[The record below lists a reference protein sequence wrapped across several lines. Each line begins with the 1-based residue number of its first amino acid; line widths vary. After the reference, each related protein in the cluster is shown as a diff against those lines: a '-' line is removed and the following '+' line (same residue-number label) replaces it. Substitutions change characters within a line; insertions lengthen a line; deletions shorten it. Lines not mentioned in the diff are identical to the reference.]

1 MKQHGRRWATI
12 PLLLAICLSAGQA
25 LGQAGDEA
33 VDVSDEEAV
42 SPLEAALV
50 EQSSDRDEALEAF
63 YAQRDWR
70 PAWEDEATVTA
81 FAEAL
86 HSLKG
91 DGLRPS
97 DYRPDTLST
106 AYRDAHGDGE
116 GDPQQLADFE
126 LRASHVLITALHHL
140 QKGKVD
146 PQGLD
151 TGWRVPVKPPSLDMA
166 SLSRNV
172 DARRFEEAFAEVRP
186 SYPPYQRLRA
196 GLARYQGIEQQGGW
210 PTLPQLDTLLRE
222 GDVHESVPLLRE
234 RLAVIGEPGVVAAD
248 TSVFPGAELVAP
260 DPFTYDEALA
270 KAVKRFQERHLLQ
283 VDGIVGPSTL
293 AALNVSV
300 SERIDQIRINLERT
314 RWLLHG
320 LPDSFV
326 LVDIAG
332 YRIRYY
338 RPDGEIWRSRI
349 VVGRPYR
356 RTPSLRSEITHLT
369 VNPTWTIPPTIRR
382 EDVLPEIRR
391 DLGYLARNNITVLSP
406 SGRELDPR
414 SIDWRNPGSVM
425 LRQDAGPD
433 NPLGRVVIR
442 FPNDHMVYL
451 HDTPAQ
457 QLFSRQQRAVSS
469 GCIRVENVME
479 LVQLLL
485 DDTDTPRDISH
496 LVAEGG
502 TGNVPL
508 ERHVP
513 VILHYWTA
521 HVGEEGELSF
531 RPDIYDRDDQLLE
544 ALDRP
549 LDL

>member
-1 MKQHGRRWATI
+1 MKQHGGRRAAI
-12 PLLLAICLSAGQA
+12 PLLLAICLLAGQA
-25 LGQAGDEA
+25 WGQAGNETE
-33 VDVSDEEAV
+33 DVSDEEAV
-42 SPLEAALV
+42 SPLKVALV
-50 EQSSDRDEALEAF
+50 EQSAGRDETLEAF
-63 YAQRDWR
+63 YAEREWR
-70 PAWEDEATVTA
+70 PAWKDAATITA

-86 HSLKG
+86 HTLEG
-91 DGLRPS
+91 DGLNPS
-97 DYRPDTLST
+97 DYRLDTLST
-106 AYRDAHGDGE
+106 THRGAYGD

-126 LRASHVLITALHHL
+126 LRTSHALLTALQHL
-140 QKGKVD
+140 QKGKVN
-146 PQGLD
+146 PQRLD
-151 TGWRVPVKPPSLDMA
+151 TGWDVPIEPPALDMA
-166 SLSRNV
+166 SLSRHV
-172 DARRFEEAFAEVRP
+172 DARRFEQAFAEVRP
-186 SYPPYQRLRA
+186 SYPPYERLRA

-210 PTLPQLDTLLRE
+210 PTLPGLDTLLRV

-248 TSVFPGAELVAP
+248 TSILPGAKLVAP
-260 DPFTYDEALA
+260 DPFTYDEVLA
-270 KAVKRFQERHLLQ
+270 EAVERFQERHLLQ

-293 AALNVSV
+293 AALNVPV

-391 DLGYLARNNITVLSP
+391 DLDYLERNNIRVLSP

-414 SIDWRNPGSVM
+414 MIDWQDPGNVV
-425 LRQDAGPD
+425 LRQEAGPD
-433 NPLGRVVIR
+433 NPLGQVVIR

-457 QLFSRQQRAVSS
+457 QLFSRQQRAISS

-485 DDTDTPRDISH
+485 DDTGSDRDIRN
-496 LVAEGG
+496 LVAQGE

-508 ERHVP
+508 ESHVP

-521 HVGEEGELSF
+521 HVGEEGALSF

-544 ALDRP
+544 ALDRS
-549 LDL
+549 LHL

>member
-1 MKQHGRRWATI
+1 MPSVKGMKPLIIVVVMMLSMSAWA
-12 PLLLAICLSAGQA
+12 AEQ
-25 LGQAGDEA
+25 EA
-33 VDVSDEEAV
+33 VT
-42 SPLEAALV
+42 PLEAALV
-50 EQSSDRDEALEAF
+50 EQSADRDKTLEAF
-63 YAQRDWR
+63 YAERDWR
-70 PAWEDEATVTA
+70 AVWKDPSTVTA

-86 HSLKG
+86 HTLER

-97 DYRPDTLST
+97 DYRPGALSE
-106 AYRDAHGDGE
+106 AHRRAWGDGE
-116 GDPQQLADFE
+116 GDPQELADFE
-126 LRASHVLITALHHL
+126 LRTSHVLLTALRHL

-151 TGWRVPVKPPSLDMA
+151 TGWEVPVEPPALDVA
-166 SLSRNV
+166 SLSRHV
-172 DARRFEEAFAEVRP
+172 DAQRFEQAFADVRP
-186 SYPPYQRLRA
+186 SYPPYQRLRD
-196 GLARYQGIEQQGGW
+196 GLARYQDIDQQGGW
-210 PTLPQLDTLLRE
+210 PTLPPLDGLLRP
-222 GDVHESVPLLRE
+222 GDVHDAVPFLRE
-234 RLAVIGEPGVVAAD
+234 RLAVIGEPGLAAAD
-248 TSVFPGAELVAP
+248 TTILPDAKLVAP
-260 DPFTYDEALA
+260 DPFTYDEALTE
-270 KAVKRFQERHLLQ
+270 AVERFQERHLLQ
-283 VDGIVGPSTL
+283 VDGVVGPDTL
-293 AALNVSV
+293 AALNVPV
-300 SERIDQIRINLERT
+300 GERIDQIRINLERT

-320 LPDSFV
+320 LPETFV

-332 YRIRYY
+332 YRVSYY
-338 RPDGEIWRSRI
+338 RPNGDIWRSRI
-349 VVGRPYR
+349 VVGQPYR

-382 EDVLPEIRR
+382 EDVIPKIRR
-391 DLGYLARNNITVLSP
+391 DLGYLERNNIRVLSY

-414 SIDWRNPGSVM
+414 SIDWQDPGKIM
-425 LRQDAGPD
+425 LRQEAGPE

-457 QLFSRQQRAVSS
+457 QLFSRQQRAISS
-469 GCIRVENVME
+469 GCIRVENVTT

-485 DDTDTPRDISH
+485 DDTDTQRDIRAMIADG
-496 LVAEGG
+496 V

-531 RPDIYDRDDQLLE
+531 RPDIYDRDDELLE

-549 LDL
+549 LTW